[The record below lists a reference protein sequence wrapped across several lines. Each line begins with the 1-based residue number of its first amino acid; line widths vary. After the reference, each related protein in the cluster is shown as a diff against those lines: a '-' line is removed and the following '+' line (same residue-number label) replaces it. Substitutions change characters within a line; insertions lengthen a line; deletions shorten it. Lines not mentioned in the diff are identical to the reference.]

1 MTQTA
6 GMCGDWHCF
15 RLAEVRFDSAVI
27 FLTLSSWSRYS
38 HFTSSQ
44 EVIIQ
49 GSEKA
54 KVSHGPHHS
63 LSFYTKEEKLLWEL
77 LNSLKSLLTC
87 HSPKYVIWKPLVAG
101 KPGEGKR
108 LALSR
113 IEWAVARDKVW
124 VIDFHS
130 SSIVSANNHFEY
142 YYYCSYSTYF
152 YCYN

>member
-1 MTQTA
+1 MTRTA
-6 GMCGDWHCF
+6 GMCSDWHCF
-15 RLAEVRFDSAVI
+15 RLAEVRFDSTVI
-27 FLTLSSWSRYS
+27 FLTLCSWSRYS

-77 LNSLKSLLTC
+77 SNSLNLFSHAMVQSMLYGSPSLQE
-87 HSPKYVIWKPLVAG
+87 SPGDRKC
-101 KPGEGKR
+101 

-113 IEWAVARDKVW
+113 IEWAVARDKGW
-124 VIDFHS
+124 VIDFDS

-142 YYYCSYSTYF
+142 YYYCSYPSYF
-152 YCYN
+152 YCYS